1 MSEQLDFSQYLY
13 ERRYNAQNKIDEA
26 KIIKRKAM
34 VAGAIGAVVIFAV
47 MVAFILGAYDREQVA
62 LFFAL
67 VVLYFALVVAT
78 FYIYGAIQLKSIGK
92 FYHSVRLISKWEDVI
107 EAMDKIEAKY
117 AETGATVP
125 KKEYE
130 HMEAHIDYIQEG
142 GYYLIRY
149 EKGFLR
155 AWGAIKVTNFN
166 K

>member
-1 MSEQLDFSQYLY
+1 MSEQLDFSQYL
-13 ERRYNAQNKIDEA
+13 EVRRYNAQSKIDEA

-107 EAMDKIEAKY
+107 EAMDKMEAKY
-117 AETGATVP
+117 AEKTLHPADLE
-125 KKEYE
+125 K
-130 HMEAHIDYIQEG
+130 MEKRIVKICDEID
-142 GYYLIRY
+142 
-149 EKGFLR
+149 
-155 AWGAIKVTNFN
+155 N
-166 K
+166 KM